1 LLRTIT
7 GYGNVKRDNSLLS
20 LFLLGDIYIKT
31 TMMKNY
37 WKPTPKKWRRL
48 GDSLLAVA
56 TIIAVGGIW
65 QYDSLK
71 EIFTPQELKIMIVS
85 SIIFGVV
92 GKFLTNF
99 FKSDDK
105 EPQE

>member
-1 LLRTIT
+1 VIFI
-7 GYGNVKRDNSLLS
+7 V
-20 LFLLGDIYIKT
+20 KT
-31 TMMKNY
+31 TMMKHY

-56 TIIAVGGIW
+56 TVIAIGGIW

-71 EIFTPQELKIMIVS
+71 EIFTPQEIKTMITT

-92 GKFLTNF
+92 LKFLTNF
-99 FKSDDK
+99 FKDDDSGPK
-105 EPQE
+105 E

>member
-1 LLRTIT
+1 
-7 GYGNVKRDNSLLS
+7 
-20 LFLLGDIYIKT
+20 
-31 TMMKNY
+31 MMKHY

-56 TIIAVGGIW
+56 TVIAIGGIW

-71 EIFTPQELKIMIVS
+71 EIFKPEEIKTMITT

-99 FKSDDK
+99 FKDEDSK
-105 EPQE
+105 PQE

>member
-1 LLRTIT
+1 
-7 GYGNVKRDNSLLS
+7 
-20 LFLLGDIYIKT
+20 
-31 TMMKNY
+31 MKHY
-37 WKPTPKKWRRL
+37 WKPTPKKWRKL

-56 TIIAVGGIW
+56 TVIAIGGIW

-71 EIFTPQELKIMIVS
+71 EIFTPIELKVMIVS

-99 FKSDDK
+99 FKEDNS
-105 EPQE
+105 ESQE